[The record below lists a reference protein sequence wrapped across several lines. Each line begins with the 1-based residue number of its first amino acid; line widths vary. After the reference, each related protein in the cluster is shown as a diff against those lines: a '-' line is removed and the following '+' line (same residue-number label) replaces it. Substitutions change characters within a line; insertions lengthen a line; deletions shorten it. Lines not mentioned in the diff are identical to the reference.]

1 MCSVNNN
8 INTDCSCVCKSTN
21 KYDTVIKS
29 CCIIYLLLLSSLDI
43 QSQDL
48 CDKSISGKVIDKETN
63 NPLPDVIVRAI
74 SNPQVYGNRVLYNSS
89 DKFSISDEN
98 GKFLL
103 ENLCADEDSLIF
115 SRIGYQDTLISL
127 DANYWTVSLTEKS
140 VELENVIISDER
152 EKILGV
158 IPWFRPSTAVGYSQA
173 LTKTWDDYKDE
184 TGNTRA
190 NRKNFSDSADFI
202 GWYASKGYY
211 QGFEKTDARSLYLAY
226 HEGYGGFEKKSYRK
240 KQWLINVADR
250 VQARSTKYQ
259 KQYWGCAKELK
270 KKKFI
275 FF

>member
-1 MCSVNNN
+1 M
-8 INTDCSCVCKSTN
+8 K
-21 KYDTVIKS
+21 KY
-29 CCIIYLLLLSSLDI
+29 
-43 QSQDL
+43 
-48 CDKSISGKVIDKETN
+48 
-63 NPLPDVIVRAI
+63 
-74 SNPQVYGNRVLYNSS
+74 
-89 DKFSISDEN
+89 KFCYIT
-98 GKFLL
+98 FFV
-103 ENLCADEDSLIF
+103 LIF
-115 SRIGYQDTLISL
+115 VLQSCATKPPENPYNICLIFQEKISWYKAAIRSEKRWKIPPYVLISFVHQESSFKS
-127 DANYWTVSLTEKS
+127 DARP
-140 VELENVIISDER
+140 ER

-240 KQWLINVADR
+240 KQWLIKVADR

>member
-1 MCSVNNN
+1 M
-8 INTDCSCVCKSTN
+8 KR
-21 KYDTVIKS
+21 Y
-29 CCIIYLLLLSSLDI
+29 
-43 QSQDL
+43 
-48 CDKSISGKVIDKETN
+48 
-63 NPLPDVIVRAI
+63 
-74 SNPQVYGNRVLYNSS
+74 
-89 DKFSISDEN
+89 KFCYIT
-98 GKFLL
+98 FFI
-103 ENLCADEDSLIF
+103 LIF
-115 SRIGYQDTLISL
+115 VLQSCATKPPENPDNICLIFQEKRSWYKAAIRSEKRWKIPPYVLISFVHQESSFKS
-127 DANYWTVSLTEKS
+127 DARP
-140 VELENVIISDER
+140 ER

-184 TGNTRA
+184 TGNKRA

-240 KQWLINVADR
+240 KQWLIKVADR

>member
-1 MCSVNNN
+1 M
-8 INTDCSCVCKSTN
+8 KR
-21 KYDTVIKS
+21 Y
-29 CCIIYLLLLSSLDI
+29 
-43 QSQDL
+43 
-48 CDKSISGKVIDKETN
+48 
-63 NPLPDVIVRAI
+63 
-74 SNPQVYGNRVLYNSS
+74 
-89 DKFSISDEN
+89 KFCYIA
-98 GKFLL
+98 FFI
-103 ENLCADEDSLIF
+103 LIF
-115 SRIGYQDTLISL
+115 VLQSCATKPPENPDNICLIFQEKRSWYKAAIRSEKRWKIPPYVLISFVHQESSFKS
-127 DANYWTVSLTEKS
+127 DARP
-140 VELENVIISDER
+140 ER

-240 KQWLINVADR
+240 KQWLIKVADR

-275 FF
+275 LF

>member
-1 MCSVNNN
+1 M
-8 INTDCSCVCKSTN
+8 K
-21 KYDTVIKS
+21 
-29 CCIIYLLLLSSLDI
+29 
-43 QSQDL
+43 
-48 CDKSISGKVIDKETN
+48 
-63 NPLPDVIVRAI
+63 R
-74 SNPQVYGNRVLYNSS
+74 YN
-89 DKFSISDEN
+89 FCHIA
-98 GKFLL
+98 FFI
-103 ENLCADEDSLIF
+103 LIF
-115 SRIGYQDTLISL
+115 VLQSCATKPPENPDNICLIFQEKRSWYKAAIRSEKRWKIPPYVLISFVHQESSFKS
-127 DANYWTVSLTEKS
+127 DARP
-140 VELENVIISDER
+140 ER

-240 KQWLINVADR
+240 KQWLIKVADR

-259 KQYWGCAKELK
+259 KQYWGCAKDLK

-275 FF
+275 FL